1 MKTERVLTDDARSRR
16 GCGWVLALGGSLLA
30 VGAAGGMLAAHI
42 VSIGSIIFIVVLL
55 GVVALGLRF
64 VFKPSDYVD
73 VDLDARTFVHVRDHQ
88 RRDERPLDSLGTLVV
103 SQRSRTVK
111 TKNGTRTIIEYAVHP
126 EGRADLDFR
135 VVKDRGKARVILET
149 LARRWK
155 LPSCSWGGEVRQPG
169 ELDIPLHERLMF
181 RAERRPVVEL
191 RPEWHLRI
199 EPLSPGYAIVSSH
212 RDWISLAPAVV
223 MVIPLGFVGYVFA
236 QSGLLANLRSPDRD
250 LVDLIFGGLGL
261 LVLLGVAGY
270 VARLLR
276 DVFLPG
282 AIHVTQEGISYRGGR
297 MAFREIEEIIGAL
310 SIEFVGDGRLLKVPS
325 TFCPPE
331 AVSSLCSE
339 IERMILELAPA
350 PGLR

>member
-1 MKTERVLTDDARSRR
+1 MERVLTDNARSRR
-16 GCGWVLALGGSLLA
+16 GCGWVLILGGGLLA
-30 VGAAGGMLAAHI
+30 VGAAGGMLAAR
-42 VSIGSIIFIVVLL
+42 VLSVGSIIVIVALL

-64 VFKPSDYVD
+64 VFKPSDYID
-73 VDLDARTFVHVRDHQ
+73 VELDARTYVHVRDHQ
-88 RRDERPLDSLGTLVV
+88 RRDERPLDSLGALKV

-111 TKNGTRTIIEYAVHP
+111 TKNGTREIIEYAVHP

-135 VVKDRGKARVILET
+135 VVKDRGEARVILET

-155 LPSCSWGGEVRQPG
+155 LPSCSWGGDVRQPG

-181 RAERRPVVEL
+181 RKERRTPVEL
-191 RPEWHLRI
+191 RPEWNLRI

-223 MVIPLGFVGYVFA
+223 MVVPLGIVGYVFA

-261 LVLLGVAGY
+261 LVVLGIAGY
-270 VARLLR
+270 VAKLLR

-282 AIHVTQEGISYRGGR
+282 EIRVTQEGISYRGRR
-297 MAFREIEEIIGAL
+297 MAFYEIEEIIGAVSVEL
-310 SIEFVGDGRLLKVPS
+310 VGDRRLLKVPS

-339 IERMILELAPA
+339 IERLILELAPA

>member
-1 MKTERVLTDDARSRR
+1 
-16 GCGWVLALGGSLLA
+16 
-30 VGAAGGMLAAHI
+30 MLAAR
-42 VSIGSIIFIVVLL
+42 VVNVGSIIFIVALL

-64 VFKPSDYVD
+64 VLRPSDYVD
-73 VDLDARTFVHVRDHQ
+73 VDLDARSFVHVRDHQ

-135 VVKDRGKARVILET
+135 VVKNRGEARVILET
-149 LARRWK
+149 FARRWK

-181 RAERRPVVEL
+181 RAERRPVAEL
-191 RPEWHLRI
+191 RPEWNLRI

-212 RDWISLAPAVV
+212 RDWVSLVPAVV
-223 MVIPLGFVGYVFA
+223 MVIPLGFVGFVFVR
-236 QSGLLANLRSPDRD
+236 SGLVANLRSPDRD
-250 LVDLIFGGLGL
+250 LVDLIFGSLGL
-261 LVLLGVAGY
+261 LVVLGVAGY

-276 DVFLPG
+276 DVLSPG
-282 AIHVTQEGISYRGGR
+282 AIHVTPEGISYRGRR
-297 MAFREIEEIIGAL
+297 MAFREIEEVIGAV
-310 SIEFVGDGRLLKVPS
+310 SIEFVGDRRLLKVPS
-325 TFCPPE
+325 TFCPSE
-331 AVSSLCSE
+331 AVPSLCSE

>member
-1 MKTERVLTDDARSRR
+1 MKTERVLTDDSRSRR
-16 GCGWVLALGGSLLA
+16 GCGWVLMLVGGLLA
-30 VGAAGGMLAAHI
+30 AGAAGGMLAARL
-42 VSIGSIIFIVVLL
+42 VSIGAIIFIVVLL

-88 RRDERPLDSLGTLVV
+88 RRDERLLDSLGTLVV

-135 VVKDRGKARVILET
+135 VVTDRGEARVILET

-169 ELDIPLHERLMF
+169 ELDIPLHERLLF
-181 RAERRPVVEL
+181 RKERRTPVEL
-191 RPEWHLRI
+191 RPEWNLRI
-199 EPLSPGYAIVSSH
+199 DLLSPGYAIVSSH
-212 RDWISLAPAVV
+212 RDWSALAPAVV
-223 MVIPLGFVGYVFA
+223 LVVPFGIVGYVFA
-236 QSGLLANLRSPDRD
+236 RSGLFANLRSPDRD

-261 LVLLGVAGY
+261 LVVLGLAGY

-276 DVFLPG
+276 DVLSPG
-282 AIHVTQEGISYRGGR
+282 AIRVTPEGITYRGRR
-297 MAFREIEEIIGAL
+297 MPFGEIEEIIGAL
-310 SIEFVGDGRLLKVPS
+310 SVESVGDRRLLKVPS

-331 AVSSLCSE
+331 AVPSLCSE